1 MDCKIV
7 IAMHKPYEVPT
18 DPAYFPLQ
26 VGALGRPSIIPLNR
40 KDPISRDDTGDN
52 ISAKNASYCELTGL
66 YWAWKNL
73 RADVIGLVHYRRYF
87 MRRNLTDGLNHLPL
101 DEILTEEEAC
111 GLMERYDIV
120 VPKKQKYYIETLYS
134 HYAHT
139 HYREHLDLTREI
151 IREQCPQYLKTCDRV
166 YRQRSGYMFNMFL
179 MRKELADE
187 YCSWLF
193 PILEELENRM
203 ASQAQTQKLS
213 AFQGRFYGRVSE
225 ILFNV
230 WLAEQKKAGKTVC
243 EADCIFMER
252 IDWWKKGTSFLKAK
266 FFGKKYEGSF

>member
-7 IAMHKPYEVPT
+7 IAMHKPYEVPI
-18 DPAYFPLQ
+18 DPVYFPLQ
-26 VGALGRPSIIPLNR
+26 VGAAGKMSIIPLNR
-40 KDPISRDDTGDN
+40 KDPIARDDTGDN
-52 ISAKNASYCELTGL
+52 ISEKNASYCELTGL

-73 RADVIGLVHYRRYF
+73 RADAVGLVHYRRYF
-87 MRRNLTDGLNHLPL
+87 VRQNLSDGLNHLPL
-101 DEILTEEEAC
+101 DEILTKEEAEY
-111 GLMERYDIV
+111 LMERYDIV

-139 HYREHLDLTREI
+139 HYREHLDITREI
-151 IREQCPQYLKTCDRV
+151 IADKCPEYLDICDRV
-166 YRQRSGYMFNMFL
+166 FRQRSGHMFNMFL
-179 MRKELADE
+179 MKKEWMDA

-193 PILEELENRM
+193 PILEELERRM
-203 ASQAQTQKLS
+203 GTPDLS

-230 WLAEQKKAGKTVC
+230 WLEKQKEAGRRICEIACLYAEQ
-243 EADCIFMER
+243 